1 LILLLKNLIFYLFV
15 IDPQGHFGVSLG
27 DLFLFGCF
35 MKPVS
40 QTQTIRKSILD
51 EIGKTPIL
59 RIRKLTDHLKPGVEV
74 WAKLE
79 MFNPGGSVKDRPAL
93 QMILDAEASGELTP
107 GKVILDSTS
116 GNTGIA
122 YAMIGAV
129 KGYQVE
135 LVMPSS
141 VSIERRYVIESYGA
155 KLILSDPLEGSDG
168 AILMSRDIF
177 AADPGRYFK
186 PDQYNNPSNPRAHYL
201 HTAPEIWEQT
211 PGRVT
216 HFVATLGTSGTL
228 MGTGK
233 RLKELNPDVQVVAI
247 EPPEFHGIE
256 GLKNMDVSII
266 PGIYDTSVWDQKV
279 QVETE
284 EAYDAARSLTHRLGL
299 LVGQS
304 CGAAMVGA
312 LKVAE
317 TLDEGVVVTLFADS
331 GEKYMST
338 PLWRLDE
345 RGEHV

>member
-1 LILLLKNLIFYLFV
+1 MNN
-15 IDPQGHFGVSLG
+15 
-27 DLFLFGCF
+27 
-35 MKPVS
+35 VS
-40 QTQTIRKSILD
+40 QTQMIRKTILD
-51 EIGKTPIL
+51 EIGNTPIL
-59 RIRKLTDHLKPGVEV
+59 RIRKLTDHLKPNVEV

-93 QMILDAEASGELTP
+93 QMILDAEESGLLTP

-129 KGYQVE
+129 KGYRVE

-141 VSIERRYVIESYGA
+141 VSIERRYVIQAYGA
-155 KLILSDPLEGSDG
+155 ELILSDPLEGSDG
-168 AILMSRDIF
+168 AIVMCREVL
-177 AADPGRYFK
+177 AKDPARYYK
-186 PDQYNNPSNPRAHYL
+186 PDQYNNPSNPKAHYL
-201 HTAPEIWEQT
+201 HTAPEIWAQT
-211 PGRVT
+211 QGRVT

-228 MGTGK
+228 IGTGR
-233 RLKELNPDVQVVAI
+233 RLKELNPNIQVVAV

-279 QVETE
+279 QVDTE
-284 EAYDAARSLTHRLGL
+284 EAYDAARRLTHQLGL

-317 TLDEGVVVTLFADS
+317 TLDEGVVVTLFPDS

-338 PLWRLDE
+338 PLWRLNK
-345 RGEHV
+345 RG